1 MDGSCS
7 TFDLESAASPDDR
20 LLHGADVDDIHLTRN
35 LVKRKFSFSLEGE
48 GGEMRISIEPD
59 EGFTPHPTL
68 SHGGEREDSF
78 GVRRNDDEGPI
89 IQGSRAN

>member
-1 MDGSCS
+1 MTASFTEQIKNDYSIIGMLSR
-7 TFDLESAASPDDR
+7 ESFPSP
-20 LLHGADVDDIHLTRN
+20 
-35 LVKRKFSFSLEGE
+35 LEGE